1 MGTPEIVRE
10 IVRAIVRVKKGNR
23 EINFYRH
30 YDGDMTREELKEM
43 LSAMDEWNAFDI
55 VSELNGNRRYSIQKD
70 LEGIIVDYDYEINC
84 DQRTMKVSKI
94 DYERF
99 RE

>member
-1 MGTPEIVRE
+1 MGTPSIVRA

-23 EINFYRH
+23 EITFYRH
-30 YDGDMTREELKEM
+30 NDGDMTREELKEM

-70 LEGIIVDYDYEINC
+70 LEGIIVDYEYEINC

-99 RE
+99 IE